1 MAACPVALTPLARRR
16 PLVLTRRRLEAN
28 RRNARLST
36 GPRTA
41 QGKARVARNTI
52 KHGFFAAQQRWTPE
66 QHREFAALLEGL
78 RDDLRPE
85 GALEDGCVRTM
96 AESYVRM
103 AAALR
108 YENIAALKH
117 HERLD
122 RALDAQIMAAA
133 PPEAARLE
141 ATRTQLR
148 SAGLWAPT
156 ILGERE
162 AIAIMRY
169 LGRLDRT
176 LHGAAMQLDAMRSL
190 RRGGVSS
197 SGKVQKQT
205 HFPAAPGSGP
215 EALRRAS
222 AQRFDDSAT
231 PNSGPDAAEVTEGPS
246 TPSSAETKNAKTNP
260 LSSTF
265 AGNRHQRRRAKA
277 MAWRR

>member
-122 RALDAQIMAAA
+122 CALDAQIMAAA

-197 SGKVQKQT
+197 SGKVQNKPTSRQRREVALRLCEGPPRSDSTTRQRRIVALTRQRLPKDPQRHRLQKQKMQKQT
-205 HFPAAPGSGP
+205 H
-215 EALRRAS
+215 
-222 AQRFDDSAT
+222 
-231 PNSGPDAAEVTEGPS
+231 
-246 TPSSAETKNAKTNP
+246 
-260 LSSTF
+260 
-265 AGNRHQRRRAKA
+265 
-277 MAWRR
+277 